1 MAVRRPGEKLCAGGR
16 TGEQRCRRGS
26 EEEEEREKV
35 RRTDLKFSESSR
47 PLGKLK
53 IPTDIEIK

>member
-1 MAVRRPGEKLCAGGR
+1 MAERRPGEKLCAGGR
-16 TGEQRCRRGS
+16 IGEQRCRRGS
-26 EEEEEREKV
+26 EEEEG
-35 RRTDLKFSESSR
+35 